1 MKNLFLLTVIT
12 ILSITIVTACQ
23 PQPPTEMS
31 VPSTKP
37 PEPTSTELAPT
48 TTSTEMPPTATP
60 IQAFKLATSA
70 GEIVSTWFAG
80 SYHIRFDKDGTFRQ
94 AYALDKLDS
103 QSYAI
108 SSYQF
113 EGTKMVITEISVSGV
128 PSCGKKIGS
137 YEIRLLESGNIQI
150 VAIKDQCPPRAGDVA
165 GEYEPVR

>member
-12 ILSITIVTACQ
+12 ILSLTIVTACQ

-31 VPSTKP
+31 VPPTKP
-37 PEPTSTELAPT
+37 PEPTSTEVAPT
-48 TTSTEMPPTATP
+48 LTPTPKPQTATP
-60 IQAFKLATSA
+60 TQAFTQATSA
-70 GEIVSTWFAG
+70 EEIVGTWFAG
-80 SYHIRFDKDGTFRQ
+80 NYFIRFDNDGTFRQ
-94 AYALDKLDS
+94 AHALDNLES
-103 QSYAI
+103 QPYAI

-137 YEIRLLESGNIQI
+137 YEIRLLESGNIRI

-165 GEYEPVR
+165 GEYEPVQ